1 MNELEQIANDWHAG
15 KSMRVLKLG
24 HSKNFRQLLAYECAF
39 RLIAAFT
46 SESYRESLPG
56 PVSHPEVETLGEETA
71 RELELTDEEH
81 AAAVSLAWIALRNG
95 WAKALA
101 GHPEHQYIT
110 LTREAEAA

>member
-1 MNELEQIANDWHAG
+1 MNELEQIANDWHEG

-24 HSKNFRQLLAYECAF
+24 HSRDFRQLLAYECAF

-46 SESYRESLPG
+46 SESYRETLPG
-56 PVSHPEVETLGEETA
+56 PVSHPEVETLVREVA
-71 RELELTDEEH
+71 PELELTEEETG
-81 AAAVSLAWIALRNG
+81 AAVSLAWSALRNG

-110 LTREAEAA
+110 LTREAFAA